1 MSQSSIAGMQ
11 IRTKGLWCPRGNEVP
26 GYWDGQRRFQ
36 GWYKFCLFLKG
47 RYKLN
52 RLKMNQRRTWLQISG
67 VWIHV
72 KRIMNRNILC
82 KSFTYYKLKI
92 CLRVKVV
99 TFQSFF
105 FFNLLHS
112 WWSSPW
118 FFPWVSFSLL
128 LLCIHTHVVMFDM
141 SGIRYVSWLD
151 LWILIHKTLK
161 EKNKIPGSNIA
172 LRKKVIV
179 DII

>member
-1 MSQSSIAGMQ
+1 MKFYVMSQSSIAGMQ

-52 RLKMNQRRTWLQISG
+52 RLKMNQRRTWPQISG

-92 CLRVKVV
+92 CLRIKVV

-105 FFNLLHS
+105 FLTC
-112 WWSSPW
+112 
-118 FFPWVSFSLL
+118 
-128 LLCIHTHVVMFDM
+128 CI
-141 SGIRYVSWLD
+141 LD
-151 LWILIHKTLK
+151 GAV
-161 EKNKIPGSNIA
+161 PGSFLGLVFLSCFYAFIHM
-172 LRKKVIV
+172 
-179 DII
+179 